1 MRVGSAGKPADR
13 YLLISQHSVVT
24 CRPRRVNGG
33 LLELAVPGA
42 MGGRSGLGNKETS
55 MCPNE
60 DLVHP
65 KRPGNGFEGERGG
78 TPGRVPGMLVSRSLM
93 HSFARKMGLSGP
105 IPNSP
110 VQVMARRIEATDDKA
125 AIQSKSVL
133 AEYSIQGR
141 VVFVILE

>member
-1 MRVGSAGKPADR
+1 M
-13 YLLISQHSVVT
+13 
-24 CRPRRVNGG
+24 
-33 LLELAVPGA
+33 
-42 MGGRSGLGNKETS
+42 GLGNKETS

-93 HSFARKMGLSGP
+93 HSFVRKMGLSEP
-105 IPNSP
+105 IVNSP
-110 VQVMARRIEATDDKA
+110 VQAVMARRIEATDDKA

-133 AEYSIQGR
+133 AECSIRTCCICDPGVIWLIDEHKYCLQSLKNSPPPFRDVHWGRGGR
-141 VVFVILE
+141 VTTWRAGLFAC